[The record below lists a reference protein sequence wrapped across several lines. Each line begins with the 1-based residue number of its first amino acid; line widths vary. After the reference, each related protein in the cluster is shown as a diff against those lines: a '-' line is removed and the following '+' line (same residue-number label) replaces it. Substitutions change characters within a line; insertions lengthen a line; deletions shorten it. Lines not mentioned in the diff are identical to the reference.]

1 MISEG
6 DDYAQHKA
14 WRKKNKGKVRAQN
27 ARARKRKGYK
37 EKHAGR
43 QRTYEARKS
52 GKLKK
57 PSKCPKCRKRSKKM
71 EYDHHRGYN
80 GNNKSKGR
88 WLCGKCHMR
97 VQKRKLIKDAMA
109 NESINMAIAQ
119 GLHTKNLLEYLLQ
132 PPLTKAMLLNRG
144 VDLVFI
150 EDQLH
155 LCRQR
160 VAILSEDLT
169 RAATERFILHTLL
182 QARHVLQN

>member
-1 MISEG
+1 MITEG

-37 EKHAGR
+37 DKHAGR
-43 QRTYEARKS
+43 QRTYQARKS

-57 PSKCPKCRKRSKKM
+57 PSKCPKCHKRSKKM

-97 VQKRKLIKDAMA
+97 IQKRKLIKDAMA
-109 NESINMAIAQ
+109 SESVNLASAQ
-119 GLHTKNLLEYLLQ
+119 SLYTETMLQCLLQ
-132 PPLTKAMLLNRG
+132 QPMTKAMLLNRG
-144 VDLVFI
+144 VDSVFV
-150 EDQLH
+150 EDQLL

-160 VAILSEDLT
+160 TAIL
-169 RAATERFILHTLL
+169 TEGHARSDVERQILKALL
-182 QARHVLQN
+182 QARDVLRS